1 MIPVI
6 PVLRPVRGTSSPLG
20 VSAGLECAIPRA
32 GGDDRRPP
40 AAGTSASRREGPMA
54 SLFKRAKDFAQS
66 PQGKQLT
73 EEVKEQASKPE
84 NRRKLKEF
92 GQRFMK
98 RR

>member
-1 MIPVI
+1 MVAATI
-6 PVLRPVRGTSSPLG
+6 GAS
-20 VSAGLECAIPRA
+20 
-32 GGDDRRPP
+32 P
-40 AAGTSASRREGPMA
+40 AAGTAAFTKGSTDA

-84 NRRKLKEF
+84 NRRKLKEL

-98 RR
+98 KR

>member
-1 MIPVI
+1 
-6 PVLRPVRGTSSPLG
+6 
-20 VSAGLECAIPRA
+20 
-32 GGDDRRPP
+32 
-40 AAGTSASRREGPMA
+40 MA

-98 RR
+98 RRCGRWPTSGGGWLPELLTKLSAAARL

>member
-1 MIPVI
+1 
-6 PVLRPVRGTSSPLG
+6 VRYP
-20 VSAGLECAIPRA
+20 GL
-32 GGDDRRPP
+32 
-40 AAGTSASRREGPMA
+40 AATIDAPSCGRGLAFSRRDRPMA

-66 PQGKQLT
+66 PEGKKLT

-98 RR
+98 KR